1 MIKRLSMCTIMCAG
15 IFAPGR
21 GAEIIGRLT
30 PNSSPESLCPL
41 PFQIE
46 LL

>member
-1 MIKRLSMCTIMCAG
+1 MIKRLSMAAVMCVA

-21 GAEIIGRLT
+21 RIEKSGGVTR
-30 PNSSPESLCPL
+30 NSMLIYLCPL

>member
-1 MIKRLSMCTIMCAG
+1 MIKRLSMAAVMCAG
-15 IFAPGR
+15 IFARGR
-21 GAEIIGRLT
+21 GTAKLGALDRNST
-30 PNSSPESLCPL
+30 PDGLCPL